1 MERFKAGVQDGDW
14 EGTAAADDADSKSLE
29 HYLREN
35 ALIKPDE
42 FLIATSLFVGDSSG
56 DELGFR
62 YIRALLF
69 EGTDYEDVGKK
80 LAAKPGAIP
89 VREVEIKLTMA
100 QFVALF
106 KRFDVM
112 FTLHGLGL
120 EGREFRVV
128 EE

>member
-1 MERFKAGVQDGDW
+1 VERFKAGVQYGDW
-14 EGTAAADDADSKSLE
+14 EGTAAADDADPKSLE

-56 DELGFR
+56 DEPGFL

-112 FTLHGLGL
+112 FTWHRLGL
-120 EGREFRVV
+120 EGREFKVV

>member
-1 MERFKAGVQDGDW
+1 MERFKARVQYGKW

-29 HYLREN
+29 HYLKEEG
-35 ALIKPDE
+35 LTKLGE

-56 DELGFR
+56 GDLGFL

-69 EGTDYEDVGKK
+69 EGMDYDDVQKK
-80 LAAKPGAIP
+80 LAATPGAIP

-112 FTLHGLGL
+112 FTWHGFGL
-120 EGREFRVV
+120 EGREFKVV